1 MQTAQTKKKGPV
13 PPQLTPFKKG
23 NPGRPP
29 GIRHKT
35 DVRIKEAV
43 EMALVMSGE
52 DGQGKNGAA
61 GYFKWLSRAEPGV
74 FGRIVEK
81 ILPHQVT
88 AKIDDRRSMTLG
100 EAVNELKERE
110 LPVPSSLLDFNP
122 DDYKVVT
129 SKAED
134 LVAKDIERFEAEG
147 DDANDE
153 QEARNEASTNSEGTS
168 DGD

>member
-1 MQTAQTKKKGPV
+1 MRPEIQKKYPGLKHF
-13 PPQLTPFKKG
+13 QKG

-29 GIRHKT
+29 GIRAKT

-52 DGQGKNGAA
+52 DGNGKNGAA
-61 GYFKWLSRAEPGV
+61 GYFKWLSRNEPAV

-81 ILPHQVT
+81 ILPHQIS

-100 EAVNELKERE
+100 EAVNELKDRE
-110 LPVPSSLLDFNP
+110 LPVPPSLLDFNA

-129 SKAED
+129 SKAEE
-134 LVAKDIERFEAEG
+134 LVTKDIEEFEARE
-147 DDANDE
+147 DNATSN
-153 QEARNEASTNSEGTS
+153 QEAHNEASINSKG
-168 DGD
+168 DGDD